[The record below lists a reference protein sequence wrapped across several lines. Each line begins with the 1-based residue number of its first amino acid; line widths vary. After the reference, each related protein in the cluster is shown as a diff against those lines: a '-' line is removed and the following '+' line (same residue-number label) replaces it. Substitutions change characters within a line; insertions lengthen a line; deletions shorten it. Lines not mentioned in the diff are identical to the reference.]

1 MRALIAVVAL
11 TLGAVIVFVV
21 LALSGGEPHTAL
33 PSLDAG
39 PLGAE
44 PDAPRP
50 GPRRLP
56 PNLLRPD
63 TPPDEEREVAFEQYD
78 GGPPINF
85 GEAFEKKWY
94 ADRERLG
101 LERHREMEKL
111 WWAGRRPRGETASI
125 EKLEELLRDYP
136 DTNRAGCAAYELG
149 QHYMR
154 SRALPLE
161 ERRRKAEAAWRLAM
175 DRYRDGI
182 CEYNAPVAGSAKLAL
197 VSWIYRHTDPG
208 LARNLLEDLAKNH
221 AGETDHLGQEI
232 SKIAERLLSEM
243 R

>member
-1 MRALIAVVAL
+1 VRALIAVLVLAAGVVTAL
-11 TLGAVIVFVV
+11 VV
-21 LALSGGEPHTAL
+21 LVLFDSERTE
-33 PSLDAG
+33 SVVSVDAG
-39 PLGAE
+39 ETSSVA
-44 PDAPRP
+44 DAAPP
-50 GPRRLP
+50 PVRRLP
-56 PNLLRPD
+56 PNLLRVD

-101 LERHREMEKL
+101 LERHKEMEKL
-111 WWAGRRPRGETASI
+111 WWAGRRPRGDAAAI
-125 EKLEELLRDYP
+125 EKLEQLLKDYP

-149 QHYMR
+149 QHYIRAR
-154 SRALPLE
+154 SLSLE
-161 ERRRKAEAAWRLAM
+161 DRRKKAEAAWRLAM

-182 CEYNAPVAGSAKLAL
+182 CEYNAPVAGSSKLAL
-197 VSWIYRHTDPG
+197 VNWVYRYTDPG
-208 LARNLLEDLAKNH
+208 LARNLLEDLVKNH

-243 R
+243 K